1 VGLYRQATDLLP
13 PAIADRDADGAVR
26 ISHPAGGT
34 LVYTTD
40 GAAPSAAS
48 AVYTGPLRLPGNA
61 VVKAARLLPGG
72 RLGVTGTRSF
82 VGLSPRG
89 WNVVAVDGEQAGKAA
104 LAVDGNP
111 ATFWYTGWDDAD
123 KRPKS
128 ITIDMGAARR
138 IAGLAYLPRQD
149 GQVPGTVVNYRF
161 ETSVD
166 GTAWQTAVAEGTF
179 SNIQNNPDW
188 QTARFAPV
196 DARYFRFTALHD
208 VWHTGGANA
217 AELTVIP
224 ADGN

>member
-1 VGLYRQATDLLP
+1 VGLYKQATDLLP
-13 PAIADRDADGAVR
+13 PAIADRDADGAVHL
-26 ISHPAGGT
+26 SHPGGGT
-34 LVYTTD
+34 IVYTVD
-40 GAAPSAAS
+40 GSAPTAAS
-48 AVYTGPLRLPGNA
+48 PVYRAPIPLPGNA

-72 RLGVTGTRSF
+72 RLGVVGTRSF
-82 VGLSPRG
+82 VGLSPHG
-89 WNVVAVDGEQAGKAA
+89 WKVAAVDLDPAGRAA

-111 ATFWYTGWDDAD
+111 ATFWDTGWDNTD
-123 KRPKS
+123 KGPKS
-128 ITIDMGAARR
+128 ITIDMGAARS

-149 GQVPGTVVNYRF
+149 GQVLGTVVNYRF

-166 GTAWQTAVAEGTF
+166 GVQWQTAVAQGTF

-196 DARYFRFTALHD
+196 AARFFRFTAIND

-224 ADGN
+224 TDKD